1 MSCALCV
8 GHCRSRVNCV
18 VVFISL
24 LLLYTCSFTGI
35 NVDFVVDLYAFGT
48 EQRFIDR
55 TLYFAHLAPPLQVFY
70 VVALLASC
78 LILTRNS
85 RISTVRE
92 QQVYE
97 NSYNILSI

>member
-8 GHCRSRVNCV
+8 GQCRSRLNCF

-24 LLLYTCSFTGI
+24 LLLYTCSFTGV
-35 NVDFVVDLYAFGT
+35 NVNFVVDLCSFGT
-48 EQRFIDR
+48 EQRFIDK
-55 TLYFAHLAPPLQVFY
+55 TLYFAHLQMFY

-97 NSYNILSI
+97 NSYILSI

>member
-1 MSCALCV
+1 
-8 GHCRSRVNCV
+8 
-18 VVFISL
+18 VFISL
-24 LLLYTCSFTGI
+24 LLLYTCSFTGV
-35 NVDFVVDLYAFGT
+35 NVNFVVDLYAFGT
-48 EQRFIDR
+48 EQRFIDK
-55 TLYFAHLAPPLQVFY
+55 TLYFTHLQMFY

-97 NSYNILSI
+97 NSYILSI